1 MFKFPFLLC
10 NKWNVENFRNHNKK
24 KRKVKKTY
32 EKVKILN
39 GFKKKW
45 FQLSPKYAWANEIL
59 LFPLNEGQINYETFI
74 PPDSTQMMRLNCP
87 PYSPFHILM
96 YIHKNT
102 IFILIYC
109 LLSKNRKENVV
120 IHRYNTGNGKTLWLW
135 MNKRWLTI
143 IIYAVA
149 CNFFLFMYKFA
160 YVRTNSVYK
169 WIINEDL
176 NQPSQGW

>member
-1 MFKFPFLLC
+1 MIPTFPQICLGQWDFVIPIEWGPNQL
-10 NKWNVENFRNHNKK
+10 RNIHSSRQYTND
-24 KRKVKKTY
+24 
-32 EKVKILN
+32 EIE
-39 GFKKKW
+39 
-45 FQLSPKYAWANEIL
+45 LSFVLSFSY
-59 LFPLNEGQINYETFI
+59 T
-74 PPDSTQMMRLNCP
+74 
-87 PYSPFHILM
+87 